1 MSTVR
6 SHQEDAVA
14 DISCRSMQD
23 VVGFAIQKEE
33 NTMEFYLDC
42 AGRAKNPGIKAFFQE
57 MAEEEER
64 HREML
69 AGLDPQDL
77 SDIRLE
83 RTEDLRIGDY
93 LVDLPFHPDITYQD
107 ALILAMKKEEKA
119 HAFYAG
125 WKDKCANEKTARLF
139 EILAEEEAKHKHR
152 LETIYDEE
160 ILTWD

>member
-1 MSTVR
+1 
-6 SHQEDAVA
+6 
-14 DISCRSMQD
+14 
-23 VVGFAIQKEE
+23 
-33 NTMEFYLDC
+33 
-42 AGRAKNPGIKAFFQE
+42 

-125 WKDKCANEKTARLF
+125 WKGQMRQRKDRQTL
-139 EILAEEEAKHKHR
+139 
-152 LETIYDEE
+152 
-160 ILTWD
+160 